1 MLMWARKNGL
11 SLPVP
16 LPAYFERMKARPRQ
30 PFATHTQGLASPVST
45 DAPAG
50 QLTRGSFKTIPASEE
65 TTNTQRFEEDS
76 WLTRQSPANRRRRAR
91 RRLCSPSAPISSNA
105 PIMACWSN
113 RPPAKTAT
121 SQVHTASWP
130 RCSAA
135 NTSTPVSVKRRN
147 WSARCSAPRWSA
159 GLRYRRGRSRRR
171 PNPDAEGPGESAESV
186 RARTA

>member
-1 MLMWARKNGL
+1 LGAGFSVADAYLFVMLMWARKNGL

-76 WLTRQSPANRRRRAR
+76 WLPFLDTYRTMCLAPQPDFRRV
-91 RRLCSPSAPISSNA
+91 LE
-105 PIMACWSN
+105 
-113 RPPAKTAT
+113 
-121 SQVHTASWP
+121 
-130 RCSAA
+130 
-135 NTSTPVSVKRRN
+135 
-147 WSARCSAPRWSA
+147 
-159 GLRYRRGRSRRR
+159 
-171 PNPDAEGPGESAESV
+171 DV
-186 RARTA
+186 RAMQLAA

>member
-1 MLMWARKNGL
+1 MLRETGGHIYLANHSLGRPLKRLTFIAERLNQDYLLGAGFSVPDAYLFVMLMWARKNGL

-76 WLTRQSPANRRRRAR
+76 WLTRQSPANGRWRAR
-91 RRLCSPSAPISSNA
+91 RRL
-105 PIMACWSN
+105 
-113 RPPAKTAT
+113 RPAWR
-121 SQVHTASWP
+121 WP
-130 RCSAA
+130 RY
-135 NTSTPVSVKRRN
+135 PKG
-147 WSARCSAPRWSA
+147 PIGE
-159 GLRYRRGRSRRR
+159 GLRSLGSEA
-171 PNPDAEGPGESAESV
+171 P
-186 RARTA
+186 